1 LDHAA
6 LSGFPHG
13 DFCELQ
19 FYNMIEGA
27 VPLSID
33 HWPTDVKP
41 IIGAIRTTS
50 EFLSK
55 TKNLSR
61 VAYIVEGKAARGK
74 LLITSLRLRDNFDEA
89 YPEAIT
95 LFDSLVRYASGSSF
109 QPQSTVPDSVLENLG
124 AE

>member
-1 LDHAA
+1 LMLRTSAKGRPTEFFPASGGAFGTVVLDHAA

-61 VAYIVEGKAARGK
+61 VAYIVEGKAARG
-74 LLITSLRLRDNFDEA
+74 NC
-89 YPEAIT
+89 
-95 LFDSLVRYASGSSF
+95 
-109 QPQSTVPDSVLENLG
+109 
-124 AE
+124 